1 MRIQQPVL
9 LEGYAAW
16 RPLLWAD
23 ATLSAAAFEGRR
35 MARKKGGEDAPDLGS
50 AEMRV
55 EGQIITTRDDP
66 PAD

>member
-1 MRIQQPVL
+1 
-9 LEGYAAW
+9 
-16 RPLLWAD
+16 
-23 ATLSAAAFEGRR
+23 
-35 MARKKGGEDAPDLGS
+35 MARKKTADRRKASHRHGGGGKLAPRARPRRATRARPGGEDAPDLGS